1 MITIRPGSSADTE
14 AIYQVLRASWFA
26 AYEGIVATEIID
38 RVTAPTAALPP
49 PPWRRTIVAEAAPS
63 VREPGERGSAEG
75 EPAVAPA
82 GGVVGFASYG
92 PERDVVAPRP
102 HPLTQRGEAG
112 QVAEL
117 YAIYVDPGWWST
129 GTGRSLMDEVLT
141 ATRADRYERI
151 VLWVLEKNARAR
163 RFYEC
168 AGFEAD
174 GGSNVMLELGGVTEV
189 RYGMPL

>member
-1 MITIRPGSSADTE
+1 MITIRPGSPADTE
-14 AIYQVLRASWFA
+14 AISRVLRASWFA
-26 AYEGIVATEIID
+26 AYEGIVAAEIID
-38 RVTAPTAALPP
+38 RLTAPTAALRP
-49 PPWRRTIVAEAAPS
+49 PPWRRTIVAEA
-63 VREPGERGSAEG
+63 EPAGRGPAEG
-75 EPAVAPA
+75 DPAAAPA
-82 GGVVGFASYG
+82 PAVVGFASYG

-117 YAIYVDPGWWST
+117 YALYVDPGWWST
-129 GTGRSLMDEVLT
+129 GTGRSLMGEVLA

-163 RFYEC
+163 RFYER
-168 AGFEAD
+168 AGFKPD
-174 GGSNVMLELGGVTEV
+174 GSSNVMLELGGVTEV